1 MKRFSYSRYVAKC
14 NAMKKAPVGQD
25 DYANLDDQGYQDATE
40 DMGKAEDDEGDEGG
54 DEGGDEDGGAGDE
67 ENDEGGD
74 ESEKSQRSLFPGEE
88 ELLKACD
95 LVLRTAGQLPAVAKQ
110 NRLAEL
116 SKSATDGTLTDAQ
129 RAEMME
135 LLTPP
140 QKPVASNALAKS
152 LDRPGMQEAIDASE
166 YLLLHAEATV
176 KSMAAFEQELRQG
189 NQQTQG
195 FFGALAKGMDTMAKS
210 WVETNRQQ
218 RVLIKS
224 LEDRLEH
231 LERSP
236 LPYRAATQEAPAP
249 TVQKSQI
256 LPSPRDGVA
265 VGMLQKASGM
275 SRGQVLG
282 ALDRIRENRDDPQY
296 RQAGEAIMAM
306 DLRKS
311 ADWREFV
318 TDPDLLRRVVEG

>member
-14 NAMKKAPVGQD
+14 NAMKKAPMDQG
-25 DYANLDDQGYQDATE
+25 DYSDLDDQGYQDATE
-40 DMGKAEDDEGDEGG
+40 DMGKAEDDEE
-54 DEGGDEDGGAGDE
+54 EDE
-67 ENDEGGD
+67 ENGEGGEDEGEEGM
-74 ESEKSQRSLFPGEE
+74 ERSQRSLFPNEE

-95 LVLRTAGQLPAVAKQ
+95 LVQRTANSLPAVAKQ

-116 SKSATDGTLTDAQ
+116 SKSASEGTLTDAQ
-129 RAEMME
+129 RAEMMS

-140 QKPVASNALAKS
+140 QSPVASNALAKS
-152 LDRPGMQEAIDASE
+152 MDRPGMQDAIDASE
-166 YLLLHAEATV
+166 YLMIHSEATV

-189 NQQTQG
+189 NQQAQV

-224 LEDRLEH
+224 LEGRLEQ

-236 LPYRAATQEAPAP
+236 LPYRAATQDVAAP

-265 VGMLQKASGM
+265 VDLLQKASGL
-275 SRGQVLG
+275 SRTHVLG

-296 RQAGEAIMAM
+296 RQAGEAIMRM

-311 ADWREFV
+311 GDWREFV